1 MIESKNGIIGL
12 AIADAMGVPIKFCLR
27 EELMNNPVTK
37 MVENKR
43 HNMPKGAFSD
53 DTSMTLATIDSIS
66 KLGYILP
73 SDIADR
79 FIEWLRDGKYTPTG
93 EAFDVGRII
102 MRALTKY
109 SRKLVN
115 ADAAGESNELDNDN
129 ASLMRILPV
138 AYYCYATS
146 KDESEIF
153 RSVTRVSSITHKNDL
168 TILGCYIYVL
178 YAMEL
183 MDGKTKEEAYKKIQ
197 NANYAYFA
205 KSSIDRYYRILKNDI
220 SKCPLDLIKSTGHI
234 VDTLETVLWVIL
246 NTKNYNEAVIGSI
259 NLGCSTDTVGACTGG
274 LAGII
279 YGIKSM
285 NPEWKNDLLQYK
297 YIEEICSKFDK
308 LLNEEE

>member
-1 MIESKNGIIGL
+1 
-12 AIADAMGVPIKFCLR
+12 
-27 EELMNNPVTK
+27 MNNPVTK
-37 MVENKR
+37 MIENER

-53 DTSMTLATIDSIS
+53 DTSMTLATMDSIS
-66 KLGYILP
+66 KLGYVLP

-183 MDGKTKEEAYKKIQ
+183 IGGKTKEEAYKKYKMLIMH
-197 NANYAYFA
+197 
-205 KSSIDRYYRILKNDI
+205 ILLK
-220 SKCPLDLIKSTGHI
+220 
-234 VDTLETVLWVIL
+234 V
-246 NTKNYNEAVIGSI
+246 
-259 NLGCSTDTVGACTGG
+259 
-274 LAGII
+274 
-279 YGIKSM
+279 
-285 NPEWKNDLLQYK
+285 Q
-297 YIEEICSKFDK
+297 
-308 LLNEEE
+308 